1 MKKFILK
8 ILLVACFACGAGAC
22 VAFSS
27 CEKSPEETKTEQ
39 PNGDSNQDEPKNE
52 PNDGLDDDSNNDSS
66 GGGIWTPPV
75 KEN

>member
-8 ILLVACFACGAGAC
+8 ILLVACLSYGAGAC

-27 CEKSPEETKTEQ
+27 CEKSPEKTKTEQ
-39 PNGDSNQDEPKNE
+39 PDGDSIQDEPKNE
-52 PNDGLDDDSNNDSS
+52 PKNNPS

-75 KEN
+75 KE